1 MRLRNLVMG
10 GIALSIAL
18 LPQMALA
25 DEKPADAKA
34 EKKEVSKESPAPIN
48 ELDQNRRGR
57 GFNFAPIVPTHAV
70 AAPVTAPVVNT
81 RSVTVKAPVVKA
93 ASTTKPVTHV
103 ATAKHQIIKAV
114 PKQAKH
120 EETLTA
126 KHTPAPSIVEPK
138 HSQTSVL
145 VNYKQEDGPVI
156 SAKLDKEGTLPKYK
170 VGDKMVV
177 NVRANQDCNVVVFNY
192 DSSGTLTQIFPNDYQ
207 QNGFV
212 KAGDAI
218 EIGGSD
224 SPFDYQI
231 SGKGGPEKVFVYAYP
246 TSDKQAPITQLT
258 AMAPIS
264 GTPFRGTEMTIDK
277 YRDMVNNSRVFFAR
291 SVQVMPKKGA
301 QLVSQAQPASSPNKV
316 ELTFSVDAK

>member
-10 GIALSIAL
+10 GLAFSLAL
-18 LPQMALA
+18 LPQMVLA
-25 DEKPADAKA
+25 DEKPANAKA
-34 EKKEVSKESPAPIN
+34 EKKEASKETPAPIN

-70 AAPVTAPVVNT
+70 AAPVTHAAPV
-81 RSVTVKAPVVKA
+81 SPVKAPVKA
-93 ASTTKPVTHV
+93 AATSKPTQV
-103 ATAKHQIIKAV
+103 AVVRHQIIKAV
-114 PKQAKH
+114 PKQVKH
-120 EETLTA
+120 DVTLTA
-126 KHTPAPSIVEPK
+126 KHTATPTVVEPK
-138 HSQTSVL
+138 HSQSAVL
-145 VNYKQEDGPVI
+145 VNFKQEDGPVI
-156 SAKLDKEGTLPKYK
+156 SAKLDKEGTSPKYK

-192 DSSGTLTQIFPNDYQ
+192 DSAGTLTQIFPNDYQ

-212 KAGDAI
+212 KAGDSI

-246 TSDKQAPITQLT
+246 TSDKAAPITQLT

-277 YRDMVNNSRVFFAR
+277 YRDLVNNSKVFFAR